1 MAMKEVSVDELKEM
15 RDNGEDFQL
24 VDVREPNE
32 FKICSLGGDE
42 IPMSQ
47 IMTRYNE
54 ISKDK
59 KVVIHCKSGKRSANI
74 IQALEQNFGYEN
86 LFNLDGGIIEW
97 AQEIDTEMDQY

>member
-1 MAMKEVSVDELKEM
+1 MKEVSVEELKEM

-32 FKICSLGGDE
+32 FAICSLGGDE

-47 IMTRYNE
+47 IMSRYNE

-59 KVVIHCKSGKRSANI
+59 KVVVHCKSGRRSANV
-74 IQALEQNFGYEN
+74 IQALEQNFGYDN
-86 LFNLDGGIIEW
+86 LYNLEGGILAW
-97 AQEIDTEMDQY
+97 ADEIDPEMEQY

>member
-47 IMTRYNE
+47 IMTRYKE

-59 KVVIHCKSGKRSANI
+59 KVVKAAPFNPLSSLFTCINI
-74 IQALEQNFGYEN
+74 TCLGLITSCILY
-86 LFNLDGGIIEW
+86 LLK
-97 AQEIDTEMDQY
+97 